1 MDKLSMAVGGMIV
14 AGVLLIGF
22 AFVQT
27 GNAQTTLEKNEQN
40 FQQFKALENTNDK
53 CAVPPGQDPVK
64 WREHLGHHPDLY
76 GDCFK

>member
-1 MDKLSMAVGGMIV
+1 MDKLSMAVGAMVV
-14 AGVLLIGF
+14 AGVFLVGFSLLNVFSGPKP
-22 AFVQT
+22 
-27 GNAQTTLEKNEQN
+27 LEKNEVN
-40 FQQFKALENTNDK
+40 FQALAALENKDDK

>member
-1 MDKLSMAVGGMIV
+1 MDKLLVIVFGMV
-14 AGVLLIGF
+14 AGGLLLIGF
-22 AFVQT
+22 SLVKT
-27 GNAQTTLEKNEQN
+27 NANT
-40 FQQFKALENTNDK
+40 LENTPQNLSQFQALQDPNDK